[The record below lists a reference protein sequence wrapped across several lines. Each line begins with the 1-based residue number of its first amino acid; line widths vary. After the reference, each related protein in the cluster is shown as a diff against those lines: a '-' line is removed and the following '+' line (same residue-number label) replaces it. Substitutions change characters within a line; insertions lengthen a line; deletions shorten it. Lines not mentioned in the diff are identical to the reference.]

1 MDIFT
6 QNKLLI
12 RLIISLALLNVASI
26 GVFVWKDFV
35 KKPRQ
40 ENPHGNGRSPR
51 PEDFESDRPPRL
63 EEDENGRLPR
73 LEDERKET
81 PQYKMPQ
88 DVSTVL
94 ETELQLTKPQVAQL
108 QALRADF
115 FQKEQI
121 LNKTIRVKKDS
132 INKLMFN
139 ATTDETVVLSLARG
153 VAEGEYQMELL
164 RLEQAK
170 TLKTICTPEQ
180 LARFNALVIE
190 IRDYFRPIHQAP
202 EKR

>member
-12 RLIISLALLNVASI
+12 RLIIGLALLNVASI
-26 GVFVWKDFV
+26 GVFVWKDFI
-35 KKPRQ
+35 
-40 ENPHGNGRSPR
+40 R
-51 PEDFESDRPPRL
+51 PQRREALQDNRRPPRPDD
-63 EEDENGRLPR
+63 EENRDIRNPPSKDEGNGNMNRG
-73 LEDERKET
+73 T
-81 PQYKMPQ
+81 PQYKSPQ
-88 DVSTVL
+88 DVSKVL
-94 ETELQLTKPQVAQL
+94 ETELHLTPPQVAQL

-115 FQKEQI
+115 FQKEQV
-121 LNKTIRVKKDS
+121 LNKTIRIKKDS
-132 INKLMFN
+132 MNAMMFN
-139 ATTDETVVLSLARG
+139 ATTDEAVVLSLARG

-180 LARFNALVIE
+180 LARFNVLVIE